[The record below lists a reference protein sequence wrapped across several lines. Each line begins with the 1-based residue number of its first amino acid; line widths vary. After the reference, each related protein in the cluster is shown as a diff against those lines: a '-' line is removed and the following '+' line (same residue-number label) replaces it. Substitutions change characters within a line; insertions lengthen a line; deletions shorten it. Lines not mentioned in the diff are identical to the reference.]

1 MILNLQLAC
10 KHKKNLPIK
19 SDFYRWLKGVVVYSP
34 PEKEMNIRVVDTKE
48 MRSLHYKFCGKD
60 RATNVLSFPFESM
73 PGITFPLLGDIIICR
88 QVVELESFI
97 QDKSLFSH
105 WAHITIH
112 GFLHLLG
119 YNHIFEN
126 EAEIMQ
132 NIEVQSLIKLGYP
145 DPYIVER

>member
-10 KHKKNLPIK
+10 KHKKNLPKK
-19 SDFYRWLKGVVVYSP
+19 SDFYHWLKAVVVHSP
-34 PEKEMNIRVVDTKE
+34 PEKEINIRVVDTEE
-48 MRSLHYKFCGKD
+48 MKSLNYKFCGKN
-60 RATNVLSFPFESM
+60 RATNVLSFPFENI
-73 PGITFPLLGDIIICR
+73 PGIIFPLFGDLIICR
-88 QVVELESFI
+88 QVVELESST
-97 QDKSLFSH
+97 QDKSLSSH

-132 NIEVQSLIKLGYP
+132 NIEVKSLIKLGYP